1 MQIRSA
7 AASDAD
13 AVHRLL
19 SANGWAHRIADVE
32 HLGRLISASQQAVI
46 ALADG
51 DEIVGFARATGDGIS
66 NGYLSMVVVAEPFRR
81 QGIGQALVR
90 HILGSET
97 DITWVL
103 RAGRPGAAEFFAK
116 LGFSPSPVA
125 MERPR
130 SQPAGE

>member
-1 MQIRSA
+1 MQIRSV
-7 AASDAD
+7 AASDVD

-19 SANGWAHRIADVE
+19 STNGWAHRIADIE
-32 HLGRLISASQQAVI
+32 HLGQLISASQQAVI
-46 ALADG
+46 AVAG
-51 DEIVGFARATGDGIS
+51 GEIFGFARAISDGMS

-81 QGIGQALVR
+81 RGIGQALVQ
-90 HILGSET
+90 HILGSGA

-116 LGFSPSPVA
+116 LGFSASPVA

-130 SQPAGE
+130 GRPSAD